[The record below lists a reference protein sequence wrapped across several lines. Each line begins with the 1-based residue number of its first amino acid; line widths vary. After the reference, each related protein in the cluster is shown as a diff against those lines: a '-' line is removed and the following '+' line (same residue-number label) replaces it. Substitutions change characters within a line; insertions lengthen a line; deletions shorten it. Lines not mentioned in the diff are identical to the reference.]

1 MGRTNKCD
9 LKEDESLAEEVRK
22 HRCLYDK
29 SCVEYREKDR
39 TANAWKEVDEEL
51 GYEEG
56 KSYKCVIS
64 CFIII

>member
-9 LKEDESLAEEVRK
+9 LKEDESLAEEK

-39 TANAWKEVDEEL
+39 TENSWKEVDEEL

-56 KSYKCVIS
+56 KSYKQCVIL

>member
-1 MGRTNKCD
+1 MIS
-9 LKEDESLAEEVRK
+9 KEDESLAEEVRK

-29 SCVEYREKDR
+29 SCVEYREKDQ

-56 KSYKCVIS
+56 KSYK
-64 CFIII
+64 

>member
-9 LKEDESLAEEVRK
+9 LKEDESLTEEVRK

-29 SCVEYREKDR
+29 RERERERERDW

-51 GYEEG
+51 GYEEA
-56 KSYKCVIS
+56 KSYK
-64 CFIII
+64 

>member
-9 LKEDESLAEEVRK
+9 LKEGESLAGEVRK

-29 SCVEYREKDR
+29 SCIEYREKDR

-56 KSYKCVIS
+56 KLYK
-64 CFIII
+64 

>member
-9 LKEDESLAEEVRK
+9 LKEDESSAEKVRK

-39 TANAWKEVDEEL
+39 TPNAWKEVDDDL

-56 KSYKCVIS
+56 KSYK
-64 CFIII
+64 

>member
-1 MGRTNKCD
+1 MIVEAVMGCTDKCD

-29 SCVEYREKDR
+29 SCVEY
-39 TANAWKEVDEEL
+39 WKEVDEEL

-56 KSYKCVIS
+56 KSYK
-64 CFIII
+64 

>member
-9 LKEDESLAEEVRK
+9 LKENKSLAEEVRK

-56 KSYKCVIS
+56 KSINVL
-64 CFIII
+64 FHVL

>member
-1 MGRTNKCD
+1 MGRTNKCG
-9 LKEDESLAEEVRK
+9 LKEDESLAEKVRK

-29 SCVEYREKDR
+29 SCVEHREKDR
-39 TANAWKEVDEEL
+39 TANAWKEVDEEH